1 MKNQFE
7 RTELLANG
15 TSLKS
20 FTHKH
25 VAIFGVGGVGSYAA
39 EALVRAGVEEI
50 TILDSDVVCITNI
63 NRQIQASHRTVG
75 QEKVM
80 VMRERLLDINPN
92 LIIHSLKDHLSKEN
106 IEVLVRKEFD
116 YIIDAIDTISA
127 KLLLIEQAK
136 KLEIPVISSMGAGNK
151 IDPTKFMVADIHETN
166 TCPLARIMR
175 KELRRRKLNDI
186 KVVFSVEKP
195 LEVEKISTDPNY
207 ERKKTPGSISFVPS
221 AAGLIIA
228 SEVFKDLW
236 KGA

>member
-20 FTHKH
+20 FSDKH
-25 VAIFGVGGVGSYAA
+25 IAVFGVGGVGSYAA
-39 EALVRAGVEEI
+39 EALVRAGIEEI
-50 TILDSDVVCITNI
+50 TILDSDVVCVTNI
-63 NRQIQASHRTVG
+63 NRQIQASHRTIG
-75 QEKVM
+75 LDKVV
-80 VMRERLLDINPN
+80 VMRDRLLDINPD
-92 LIIHSLKDHLSKEN
+92 LKIHSLKDHLSKEN
-106 IEVLVRKEFD
+106 IDELVHDDFD

-136 KLEIPVISSMGAGNK
+136 KLGIAVISSMGAGNK
-151 IDPTKFMVADIHETN
+151 VDPTKFLVADIHETN
-166 TCPLARIMR
+166 TCPLARVMR
-175 KELRRRKLNDI
+175 KELRRRKLKDI

-195 LEVEKISTDPNY
+195 LEVQRISSDPNY